1 MDMTKTENGNTLPMA
16 AGNTQL
22 SNSIPAP
29 MQGMVNL
36 PIVKQVGLLI
46 GLAASIALGFYV
58 VLWTQKPDLSVLYAN
73 VTGLDAQQMIQIFD
87 QNSIHYQ
94 LDANSGTLMVETARL
109 NEAKLK
115 LAAANLTA
123 SDGQG
128 FELIDKDQGFGSSAF
143 IQSARYKRAQEV
155 ELARTITSIASV
167 KSARVHLA
175 LPKESAFVRNR
186 RTASASVMV
195 SLLPGRKLQSGQIDA
210 IINLVS
216 ASVPDIETKSVTLVD
231 DKGRLL
237 SSSSSDN
244 DVALSNSQFEYT
256 KRLEESFVN
265 RIEAILSPMVGLNGV
280 RAQVNANVDF
290 TRTESTSETF
300 NPDLPAVRSEQS
312 FEERSTGGLSE
323 GGVPGALSNQPPANA
338 RSPEVATANAE
349 NAQTGQSQPTRSRI
363 RSTRNFELDKTIS
376 HTRRIPGEI
385 RNISVA
391 VVLDI
396 RTQTDKKGVVTQ
408 LPYTDEELTRFTNL
422 VKDAI
427 GFNAMRGDSVNVI
440 NAAFKSAEEIE
451 VLEIPIWE
459 QSWFW
464 SVIKQVVGGLL
475 VLVVLFGVLRPV
487 MRNLA
492 THAVS
497 ARVVNE
503 HGEEL
508 SEDQL
513 TLSDGSGATAGRLPK
528 PKSYEDNM
536 NMAQQMATSEPK
548 RVAQVIKGWIE
559 E

>member
-237 SSSSSDN
+237 SSTSNDSDI
-244 DVALSNSQFEYT
+244 ALSNSQFEYT

-300 NPDLPAVRSEQS
+300 NPDLPAMRSEQS
-312 FEERSTGGLSE
+312 FEERSTGGISE

-338 RSPEVATANAE
+338 QSPEVATANAE
-349 NAQTGQSQPTRSRI
+349 NTQTGQPQPSRSRI

-427 GFNAMRGDSVNVI
+427 GFSAMRGDSVNVI

-464 SVIKQVVGGLL
+464 SVIKQVVGALL

-492 THAVS
+492 TNTVS
-497 ARVVNE
+497 TRVVNE

-528 PKSYEDNM
+528 PKTYEDNM
-536 NMAQQMATSEPK
+536 NMAQQLATSEPK